1 MGKGDEFEKVVEEI
15 CLQLSIKER
24 MNAEIKTKVK
34 IQGDDGTTHE
44 IDVLYI
50 FEQFGIKYRVGIE
63 CKNWKQPIN
72 VSELRNFDYKLNHIG
87 GINGIFISAES
98 DFQSGARKVSEFNGI
113 RLVKYDDFNK
123 FANSDFFRY
132 LTPDISTVGNPFW
145 MLIDTKGEKSIEQ
158 NSVYKDRINLFLS
171 KKLAD
176 EEKNN
181 KFSDCDNII
190 VVGVSQEHLKE
201 IKKLKIH
208 YRIQVYKI
216 NHTLN
221 YQELSEA
228 DLNLYIH

>member
-1 MGKGDEFEKVVEEI
+1 
-15 CLQLSIKER
+15 
-24 MNAEIKTKVK
+24 
-34 IQGDDGTTHE
+34 
-44 IDVLYI
+44 
-50 FEQFGIKYRVGIE
+50 
-63 CKNWKQPIN
+63 
-72 VSELRNFDYKLNHIG
+72 
-87 GINGIFISAES
+87 
-98 DFQSGARKVSEFNGI
+98 
-113 RLVKYDDFNK
+113 
-123 FANSDFFRY
+123 
-132 LTPDISTVGNPFW
+132 

-201 IKKLKIH
+201 IKKLKKH